1 MKITRAWAM
10 PSSRTFTIKPI
21 RSLILKY
28 KLLKG
33 GLWIDPFAN
42 GSRIAD
48 ITNDLN
54 PEFDTNYHMEAQ
66 EFLHIFKDA
75 SVDGCLYDPPY
86 SPYQVSECYKGF
98 GKNASWLDTSSNF
111 HTRCKQ
117 ELKRIIK
124 PGGFVICCGWN
135 SNGIGR
141 KWNFF
146 LEEVLLVAHGGNRN
160 DTIVTVEKRMKN
172 TIRPS
177 LNYGE
182 RNGN

>member
-1 MKITRAWAM
+1 MKLTRAWAW

-28 KLLKG
+28 KTLKG

-42 GSRIAD
+42 ESRIAD

-54 PEFDTNYHMEAQ
+54 PEFDTNYHMEAY
-66 EFLHIFKDA
+66 EFLQIFKDA

-86 SPYQVSECYKGF
+86 SHRQVSECYKNF
-98 GKNASWLDTSSNF
+98 GKKASWKDTSGDF

-135 SNGIGR
+135 SGGIGR
-141 KWNFF
+141 KWGFF
-146 LEEVLLVAHGGNRN
+146 HEEILLVAHGGTRN
-160 DTIVTVEKRMKN
+160 DTIVTVERRLAKAV
-172 TIRPS
+172 RPS

-182 RNGN
+182 QNGN